1 MTRTSA
7 ITSELP
13 VPAWVGPRT
22 ATRGGAGRRTASAT
36 PRRAPGGSG
45 LAEIVAGGL
54 LLIAWAILW
63 TLFVDGVVGPAARLS
78 RAADRPWLDVS
89 AASPAQVS
97 PSGPGA
103 VDTTAGAP

>member
-13 VPAWVGPRT
+13 VPTWVGRRT
-22 ATRGGAGRRTASAT
+22 ATRGGAGGAASAT
-36 PRRAPGGSG
+36 RRRAPGGSG

-63 TLFVDGVVGPAARLS
+63 TLFLDGVAGPAARLS
-78 RAADRPWLDVS
+78 RAADRPWLDAS
-89 AASPAQVS
+89 AASPTQVS
-97 PSGPGA
+97 PSSPGA
-103 VDTTAGAP
+103 VDTTPGAP